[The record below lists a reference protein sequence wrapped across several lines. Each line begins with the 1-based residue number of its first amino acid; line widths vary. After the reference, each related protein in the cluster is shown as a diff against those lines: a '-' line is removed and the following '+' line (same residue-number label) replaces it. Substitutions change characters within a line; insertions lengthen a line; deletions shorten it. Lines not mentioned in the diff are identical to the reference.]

1 MDKNSNAYTFI
12 YASVMVIVVA
22 IILSSLSGA
31 LKPYQQKNREMEKMQ
46 NILASIGVF
55 VGPEE
60 SIAKYKELVK
70 EELVVNKK
78 GEVLSIYRDGKFEK
92 GDTRAFDIN
101 LKVQYAEIEKGSDG
115 QLPIYEIEDK
125 GNTYYVIPV
134 RGKGLWGPIWGNVAL
149 ESDFNTIYGA
159 NFDHEGETPGLG
171 AEIAEKPAPGKVVFS
186 DQFKGKKIFDA
197 NGNFVSVTVVKG
209 GVKNQSKVKPDNGVD
224 AISGS
229 TLTCNGV
236 TEMLHH
242 SLGLYVEYFKNHK

>member
-12 YASVMVIVVA
+12 YASVMVILVA
-22 IILSSLSGA
+22 IILSSVSGA

-46 NILASIGVF
+46 NILSSIGVF
-55 VGPEE
+55 VSPEQ
-60 SIAKYKELVK
+60 SIDKYKELVK
-70 EELVVNKK
+70 EEIVVNPK
-78 GEVLSIYRDGKFEK
+78 GEVLSIYSNGKFEK

-101 LKVQYAEIEKGSDG
+101 LKEEYGKIDKGEEG
-115 QLPIYEIEDK
+115 MLPIYEIEDQGK
-125 GNTYYVIPV
+125 TYYVIPV
-134 RGKGLWGPIWGNVAL
+134 RGKGLWGPIWGNIAL

-171 AEIAEKPAPGKVVFS
+171 AEIADKPAPGKVVFS
-186 DQFKGKKIFDA
+186 DQFKGKKIFDD
-197 NGNFVSVTVVKG
+197 NGEFVSVTVVKG
-209 GVKNQSKVKPDNGVD
+209 GVKNQSKVKPQNGVD

-236 TEMLHH
+236 TEMLRH